1 MKKFLLTI
9 AAAAMAAGLNAQ
21 QTYNFFDAADV
32 DSDGWL
38 WFDTQAKLDKYC
50 GYASKTKSFAIQLQ
64 DADYELEDFSQP
76 QCTTDAGYTGLGTD
90 GTKGGAN
97 SRTGAIILPPAG
109 PGFSALTAPGGRG
122 GAIMLHLPDCAKLDV
137 CVSAEQEAINLCVHV
152 ASGNVRVTEVQ
163 MIKGGEKIGGVFGD
177 DLENVTY
184 TGNWNDIEQL
194 EDSEYGPNWDQYFKI
209 QSNPGEKR
217 TVLIGNYMKNSP
229 LYIHGICVL
238 TYSDNSGAGVEEI
251 GNATTDDNAPLY
263 NVFGMK
269 VDSSYK
275 GIVIKNGK
283 KFVNR

>member
-1 MKKFLLTI
+1 M
-9 AAAAMAAGLNAQ
+9 
-21 QTYNFFDAADV
+21 
-32 DSDGWL
+32 
-38 WFDTQAKLDKYC
+38 
-50 GYASKTKSFAIQLQ
+50 
-64 DADYELEDFSQP
+64 
-76 QCTTDAGYTGLGTD
+76 
-90 GTKGGAN
+90 
-97 SRTGAIILPPAG
+97 
-109 PGFSALTAPGGRG
+109 
-122 GAIMLHLPDCAKLDV
+122 
-137 CVSAEQEAINLCVHV
+137 HV

-163 MIKGGEKIGGVFGD
+163 MIKGGEKIGGILGD

-229 LYIHGICVL
+229 LYIHGIRVL

-263 NVFGMK
+263 NVFGVK